1 MRYKLKDI
9 FDLQMGK
16 TPSRN
21 NSEYWNT
28 EDYKWISIA
37 DLGKTG
43 KYISETKEYL
53 SESAITDSGIKVIP
67 ANTVVMSFK
76 LSIGKTAITAEDMYS
91 NEAIMAFHDRHVIDI
106 LPEYIYYMF
115 KYKNWDE
122 GSNKAVMGK
131 TLNKATLS
139 EVEIDICSI
148 EEQREIVNILDKM
161 MAVLEGRETELALL
175 DDFIKARFVEMFGDE
190 NNSKK
195 WNIKNIEE
203 VAKVQVGV
211 VIKPSQYYTD
221 KENGIRAF
229 RSLNIGEGYIK
240 DFDWVYFTKE
250 GHQKNSKSILKE
262 NDLLIVRSG
271 APGTACVV
279 TKEFAGSNAIDIII
293 AHPDCEKVNPYYL
306 CAFTNMPHG
315 KKQINEG
322 TGGAAQQHF
331 NIGKYN
337 KLQLMLPPKELQD
350 EFVKFVNQVNK
361 SKVVIQK
368 AHKS

>member
-53 SESAITDSGIKVIP
+53 SESAVAESGIKIIP

-139 EVEIDICSI
+139 EVEIDMK
-148 EEQREIVNILDKM
+148 L
-161 MAVLEGRETELALL
+161 TEYFA
-175 DDFIKARFVEMFGDE
+175 E
-190 NNSKK
+190 NQ
-195 WNIKNIEE
+195 II
-203 VAKVQVGV
+203 
-211 VIKPSQYYTD
+211 T
-221 KENGIRAF
+221 R
-229 RSLNIGEGYIK
+229 K
-240 DFDWVYFTKE
+240 DF
-250 GHQKNSKSILKE
+250 Q
-262 NDLLIVRSG
+262 
-271 APGTACVV
+271 
-279 TKEFAGSNAIDIII
+279 
-293 AHPDCEKVNPYYL
+293 YL
-306 CAFTNMPHG
+306 CGMT
-315 KKQINEG
+315 QITAYRHIKRLMAE
-322 TGGAAQQHF
+322 
-331 NIGKYN
+331 K
-337 KLQLMLPPKELQD
+337 KLQNKGTIYQPIYTPVPGNYRVSVDLKYKEQ
-350 EFVKFVNQVNK
+350 
-361 SKVVIQK
+361 
-368 AHKS
+368 